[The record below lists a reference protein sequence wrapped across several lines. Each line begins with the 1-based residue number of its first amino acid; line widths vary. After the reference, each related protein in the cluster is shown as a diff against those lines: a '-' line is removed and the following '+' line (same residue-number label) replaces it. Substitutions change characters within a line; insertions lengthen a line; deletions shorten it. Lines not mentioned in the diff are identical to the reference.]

1 MLRRLVLGVSA
12 LLPLLLSASGCGG
25 KPHAPAGPPPDTCK
39 ASDGPTADTV
49 KQAIASVPIEV
60 AGSKWVEIA
69 RGHTRKCRLYWVQI
83 IPTIASESTP
93 QQLLFFDH
101 NIPLG
106 SPTPNPK
113 PYIIVLPPS
122 DDTITVQ
129 YQWQKGND
137 QPCCPSG
144 IGKVKFQIGP
154 DGKLK
159 ALGPIPNQ

>member
-1 MLRRLVLGVSA
+1 MLPLILLVL
-12 LLPLLLSASGCGG
+12 LFSGCGR
-25 KPHAPAGPPPDTCK
+25 KPPTSSPPPPDKCK
-39 ASDGPTADTV
+39 ASDGPSADTV
-49 KQAIASVPIEV
+49 KQAIAAVPIV
-60 AGSKWVEIA
+60 VPGSMWVEIA

-113 PYIIVLPPS
+113 PYITVLPPT

-129 YQWQKGND
+129 YHWQKGKD
-137 QPCCPSG
+137 EPCCPTG
-144 IGKVKFQIGP
+144 IGTVKFQIGP

>member
-1 MLRRLVLGVSA
+1 VCRRLLVA
-12 LLPLLLSASGCGG
+12 LLILLSSGCDQ
-25 KPHAPAGPPPDTCK
+25 KSHSPAAAPPDKCK
-39 ASDGPTADTV
+39 ASDGPSADTV
-49 KQAIASVPIEV
+49 KEAIAEVPV
-60 AGSKWVEIA
+60 AVPGSMWVEIA

-101 NIPLG
+101 NTPLG

-113 PYIIVLPPS
+113 PYITVLPPS

-137 QPCCPSG
+137 QPCCPTG
-144 IGKVKFQIGP
+144 IGKVTFQIGP

-159 ALGPIPNQ
+159 ALGPIPHQ